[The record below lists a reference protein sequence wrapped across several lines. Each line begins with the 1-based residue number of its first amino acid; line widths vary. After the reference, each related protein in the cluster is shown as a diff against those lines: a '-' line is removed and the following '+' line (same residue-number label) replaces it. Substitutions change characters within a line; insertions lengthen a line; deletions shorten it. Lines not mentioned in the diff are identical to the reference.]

1 MGIKV
6 NKNLVIAALI
16 AIAALSAVK
25 IMASEQAF
33 ESEVAVFLKGNQ

>member
-6 NKNLVIAALI
+6 NKNLVITVLI

-25 IMASEQAF
+25 IMASEQAL
-33 ESEVAVFLKGNQ
+33 ESGMVVFLTGS